1 MTTSLTIGRR
11 TAVLVSAGIALALTG
26 CANLNGTPE
35 NIDASTSETQSMTL
49 AEKDAM
55 RAKCETMQA
64 TMMAKMAEGGMMQG
78 DGMMQGGGMA
88 ADHMMSPEMKAQHKA
103 CMDTFPEMKAE
114 MRAKCEAH
122 MADGMG
128 QGMMDHGAMSGSCP
142 MMKPDT
148 NTTGDEQ

>member
-26 CANLNGTPE
+26 CANLKSASD

-55 RAKCETMQA
+55 RAECETMQA
-64 TMMAKMAEGGMMQG
+64 SMMEKMAEGGMMQG
-78 DGMMQGGGMA
+78 GWMMQGDGMA
-88 ADHMMSPEMKAQHKA
+88 SGHMMSPEMKAQHKA

-114 MRAKCEAH
+114 MRAKCETH

-148 NTTGDEQ
+148 NTTGDQQ